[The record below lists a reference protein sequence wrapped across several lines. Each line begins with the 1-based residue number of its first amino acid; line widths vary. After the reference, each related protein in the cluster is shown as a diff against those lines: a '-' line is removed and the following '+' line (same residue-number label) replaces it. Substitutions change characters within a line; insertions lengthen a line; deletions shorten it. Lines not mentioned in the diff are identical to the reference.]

1 MSSVRAGDKLDQYQI
16 DCLVARSG
24 MASIFKATD
33 TQDGKPVAIKIPHA
47 ELEADIQFWE
57 RFQRE
62 AKIGIAMEHPGVMKV
77 YHDPKPGKFYM
88 VLEWVDGKLLRNVLH
103 EAEGKKLSQE
113 RAVQLALRILD
124 ALEYLHGR
132 GVTHRDLK
140 PENIMVDDQD
150 RIKLIDF
157 GIGSLEGS
165 RRLTYTGITGVMG
178 SPDYISPE
186 QVKGKRGDKRSDLYS
201 MGVIRYE
208 MLTGKAPFGGPN
220 ALTIM
225 NARLISGP
233 VQPCEIEPAITP
245 QLQEIVYRA
254 NGAGAGGTVSDGSR
268 IRQSFAASGTS
279 HRERTQGC
287 GGAPGS
293 AHTRW
298 APDRRLCVAG
308 ADSFWR
314 YLVCYSG
321 SRNSRMGLSLSV
333 IESMT
338 SSPLTQRKTRPARG
352 WAFET
357 CERSAAPGALR

>member
-1 MSSVRAGDKLDQYQI
+1 MSSVRAGDTLDRYQI
-16 DCLVARSG
+16 DRLVARSG

-62 AKIGIAMEHPGVMKV
+62 AKIGMAMDHPGVMKV
-77 YHDPKPGKFYM
+77 YHDPQPGKFYM

-103 EAEGKKLSQE
+103 EAEGKKLHQG
-113 RAVQLALRILD
+113 RAIRLALRILE

-201 MGVIRYE
+201 MGVILYE
-208 MLTGKAPFGGPN
+208 TLTGKAPFSGPN
-220 ALTIM
+220 ALAIM

-233 VQPCEIEPAITP
+233 VPPREIEAAISP

-254 NGAGAGGTVSDGSR
+254 MEREPEARFQTAQEFAKALQHPEQVTV
-268 IRQSFAASGTS
+268 
-279 HRERTQGC
+279 RERT
-287 GGAPGS
+287 A
-293 AHTRW
+293 
-298 APDRRLCVAG
+298 V
-308 ADSFWR
+308 
-314 YLVCYSG
+314 
-321 SRNSRMGLSLSV
+321 
-333 IESMT
+333 
-338 SSPLTQRKTRPARG
+338 
-352 WAFET
+352 
-357 CERSAAPGALR
+357 AAPQARRTRAGRQIGVYALLALIPLAIFGLLFWIAKQ